1 MNGRDPEGLGRFV
14 EAQAPVYPQVIAELR
29 AGRKRS
35 HWMWFVFPQ
44 LRGLGR
50 SWRSEYYGLADLAEA
65 ITFLRHPLLGG
76 RYRECVQALLA
87 QESDSA
93 AAILGPV
100 DALKLRSS
108 LSLFAA
114 AARAAA
120 RSDEAELFEAALL
133 RFFAGEPCPLTAARL
148 GGDAP

>member
-1 MNGRDPEGLGRFV
+1 MNGHDPEGLGRFL
-14 EAQAPVYPQVIAELR
+14 EAQAGIYPQALAELC

-50 SWRSEYYGLADLAEA
+50 SWRSEYFGLADLAEA
-65 ITFLRHPLLGG
+65 IAFLRHPLLGA
-76 RYRECVQALLA
+76 RYRECVQVLLA

-114 AARAAA
+114 AARAAGK
-120 RSDEAELFEAALL
+120 SDEAELFAAALL
-133 RFFAGEPCPLTAARL
+133 RFFAGEPCPFTAARL
-148 GGDAP
+148 AGDAP